1 MFHNAI
7 NKLGLGVKTV
17 SDQVT
22 DFLRQSLGI
31 TFDVIKVNI
40 YPGDSG
46 FFRRFIGFGFGFF
59 VGVLSNLIFGIDG
72 RLFGYFRYLGCF
84 G

>member
-1 MFHNAI
+1 MFHHAI

-22 DFLRQSLGI
+22 DFPQQSLGI
-31 TFDVIKVNI
+31 AFDVIKVNI

-46 FFRRFIGFGFGFF
+46 FFRRFIGFGFF
-59 VGVLSNLIFGIDG
+59 VGALSNLIFDIDG